1 MVTTSSVDGSDAV
14 LNVDP
19 RLQSFIAKIWLPG
32 GPVGSPVA
40 VSMAAPPP
48 GHVVAE
54 QYAVLPHPQVARFLV
69 PMASRQVAA
78 ASFREYNAT
87 RARLSRTVRGS
98 LAAAFSRGFGVARNA
113 RLVVSVD
120 SRVPRSRWDEHLVTA
135 HLARRLGACQVHSFV
150 AVRQVNPNVKPTL
163 QLFDQDAQP
172 AGYAKLGTTKATR
185 HLVRT
190 EAAAV
195 ASLSGALE
203 SVIVP
208 DLLDAGDWGETAY
221 TVTSPLPRDLRRWT
235 WGALKTT
242 EAIRA
247 IAQSGQT
254 SEGRLATSTYAAR
267 LRAEID
273 STDPAS
279 EVASALGRW
288 LTRLQADAAPL
299 RFGRMHGDWIPD
311 NLGHS
316 GARLVAWDW
325 EHSHHDVPLGFDL
338 LHWRFH
344 HALVKDGMAAAV
356 AAVEAALPDLAL
368 VGVPAGSRP
377 LTGSLYLLD
386 VFVRRMKLAT
396 GGGGYNARW
405 YPAMLDVARARDLP

>member
-1 MVTTSSVDGSDAV
+1 MLTTSAVDGSAAV
-14 LNVDP
+14 LTVDP
-19 RLQSFIAKIWLPG
+19 RLQSYVEKIWLPD

-40 VSMAAPPP
+40 VSIGEPPP

-54 QYAVLPHPQVARFLV
+54 QYAVLPHPQLARFLV
-69 PMASRQVAA
+69 PLASRDVAA

-87 RARLSRTVRGS
+87 RARVSRIVRGS
-98 LAAAFSRGFGVARNA
+98 LAAAFSSGLGVPRNS

-120 SRVPRSRWDEHLVTA
+120 SRVPRARWYDHLVIA
-135 HLARRLGACQVHSFV
+135 QLASRLDLPELHTFV

-163 QLFDQDAQP
+163 QLFDRAAQP
-172 AGYAKLGTTKATR
+172 VGYAKLGTTEATR
-185 HLVRT
+185 NLVRT
-190 EAAAV
+190 EAATL
-195 ASLSGALE
+195 ASLSGSLS

-208 DLLDAGDWGETAY
+208 GLVDAGDWGDTAF

-235 WGALKTT
+235 RGLLETAHT
-242 EAIRA
+242 INA
-247 IAQSGQT
+247 IATTGQR
-254 SEGRLATSTYAAR
+254 SHGPLATSSYAAR
-267 LRAEID
+267 LRSDID
-273 STDPAS
+273 IASASS
-279 EVASALGRW
+279 EVAAALGQW
-288 LTRLQADAAPL
+288 LMRLQADVSPL
-299 RFGRMHGDWIPD
+299 SFGRMHGDWIPD

-316 GARLVAWDW
+316 DSRLVAWDW

-344 HALVKDGMAAAV
+344 HALVKHGMAAAV
-356 AAVEAALPDLAL
+356 AAVEAALPELAL
-368 VGVPAGSRP
+368 VNVPAGSHK

-405 YPAMLDVARARDLP
+405 YPAMLDIARGRDLP